1 MKQAIGYIRV
11 STEQQASE
19 GISLDAQRH
28 KITAWCEVNGYEL
41 LAIEV
46 DAGISGKSMKK
57 RQGLQKALNAMKKDM
72 ALVVYSLTRLARS
85 TKDTLTISET
95 LRRSRSDLVS
105 VTEKIDTTTAA
116 GKMFFH
122 MLAVL
127 AEFESNIISERTC
140 TALRHKKATSKV
152 YSRITPFGFKAVDGR
167 LERVEA
173 EAVIVSE
180 VKQRRAAGE
189 TLQAIADSLNSR
201 GIKGKR
207 GGIWYPYS
215 IKYLIERKE
224 VGRAA

>member
-116 GKMFFH
+116 GKMFFT
-122 MLAVL
+122 MLAVM
-127 AEFESNIISERTC
+127 AEFESNTISERTRD
-140 TALRHKKATSKV
+140 AMRHKKATSEV
-152 YSRITPFGFKAVDGR
+152 YSPIPFGFKAVEGR